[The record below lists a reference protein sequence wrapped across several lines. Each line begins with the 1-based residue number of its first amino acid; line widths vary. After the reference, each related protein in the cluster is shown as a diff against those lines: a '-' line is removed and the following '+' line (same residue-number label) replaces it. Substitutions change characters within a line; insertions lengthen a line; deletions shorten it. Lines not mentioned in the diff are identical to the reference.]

1 MKGLGGMM
9 KQVQEMQERM
19 QRMQEELAETCVMG
33 TAGGGMVSVTLTG
46 KGEMTAVE
54 IDPSL
59 LKEEEKEIV
68 EDLVMAAHNDA
79 KARMEAL
86 VAEKMREATGGLS
99 LPPGLNLG
107 M

>member
-19 QRMQEELAETCVMG
+19 QRMQEELAETRVMG

-54 IDPSL
+54 IDSSL

>member
-1 MKGLGGMM
+1 MKSLGGMM

-19 QRMQEELAETCVMG
+19 QRMQEELAETRVMG
-33 TAGGGMVSVTLTG
+33 TAGGGMVSITLTG

-59 LKEEEKEIV
+59 LREEEKEIL

-79 KARMEAL
+79 RARMEAL
-86 VAEKMREATGGLS
+86 VAEKMREATGGLP

>member
-19 QRMQEELAETCVMG
+19 QRLQEELAETRVMG

-107 M
+107 L

>member
-19 QRMQEELAETCVMG
+19 QRMQEELAETRVMG